1 MHRSRRHAPLI
12 CHCEEAAGRRGNLG
26 KAVTILPGLSCDPA
40 GYCEIATA
48 PLGPR
53 NDTSGWYGGAP
64 APLRGLI
71 ALYKALTERRYR
83 PRRNRFHFNDSLCVS
98 TALRREGHAPPVREA
113 AIGRPIRCNAP
124 FPAPCSPDM
133 SLRGAKRRGN
143 LGKAVTILP
152 GLSCDPAGNCEIAT
166 APSGPRNDT
175 SGGCGSAPAPLRGLI
190 ALYRALTERRY
201 RPRRNRFHF
210 NDSLCVST
218 ALRRARLSPP
228 LQWRVRST
236 MVPGNLQLP
245 MAVTTR
251 KGHAASV
258 RRQSRQRLRSD
269 RRYRRNRCMPF

>member
-1 MHRSRRHAPLI
+1 MHRSPHHAPLI

-48 PLGPR
+48 P
-53 NDTSGWYGGAP
+53 
-64 APLRGLI
+64 
-71 ALYKALTERRYR
+71 
-83 PRRNRFHFNDSLCVS
+83 
-98 TALRREGHAPPVREA
+98 
-113 AIGRPIRCNAP
+113 
-124 FPAPCSPDM
+124 
-133 SLRGAKRRGN
+133 
-143 LGKAVTILP
+143 
-152 GLSCDPAGNCEIAT
+152 
-166 APSGPRNDT
+166 SGPRNDT
-175 SGGCGSAPAPLRGLI
+175 SGGCGGAPAPLRGLI

-201 RPRRNRFHF
+201 RPRRDRFHF

-218 ALRRARLSPP
+218 ALRREGHAPP

-269 RRYRRNRCMPF
+269 RRYRRNRFVRFIGSRYESAVPPPRLPRAQSALAMTIWGAFTILTIACTGGRCVAGRGMPRPYFFTHTGAADKCPSPRRKQADFRGKSFKKLLHSGYFSVIIRTIYSRLY